1 MPRFPIRRPPER
13 EREAGMNVNA
23 VFGTKAC
30 VSALQG
36 HDFGGATFEFADIAP
51 VHRAFPAVANEDRFD
66 LAELAIVT
74 FLQALDAGRPLSLL
88 PVTLLGRF
96 QHHCLVTL
104 DGDCPVSAG
113 DLAGKRIGVRSY
125 SQTTGVWVRGFLA
138 DDYGLDA
145 KQVEWVVY
153 EGGHVAGVEDPAQ
166 VVRAPAGAKLPKDFL
181 DGAFDAAIMGNE
193 LPADPR
199 VRTVLPQPARAAAA
213 WYARTGAIPVNH
225 LVVARDQ
232 FIAENPD
239 LVREICAVLA
249 GVMPATPPIS
259 SMPDF
264 YPAGFDA
271 LAPSLEL
278 AGGYAYDQG
287 LTSRRISAEEIQSK
301 TEALAG
307 ASLGRLGP

>member
-1 MPRFPIRRPPER
+1 
-13 EREAGMNVNA
+13 MNVNA

-30 VSALQG
+30 VAALRA
-36 HDFGGATFEFADIAP
+36 HDFGAATFDLADITP

-104 DGDCPVSAG
+104 DGEGRVGVD

-138 DDYGLDA
+138 DDYGLDVR
-145 KQVEWVVY
+145 QVEWVVY
-153 EGGHVAGVEDPAQ
+153 EGGHVAGVQDPPQ

-193 LPADPR
+193 LPDDPR
-199 VRTVLPQPARAAAA
+199 IGTVLPQPARAAAA

-225 LVVARDQ
+225 VVVARDQ
-232 FIAENPD
+232 FIADHPE
-239 LVREICAVLA
+239 LVRESCGVLA
-249 GVMPATPPIS
+249 AAMPAAPRVS

-271 LAPSLEL
+271 LAPSLDL
-278 AGGYAYDQG
+278 AGRYAYDQG
-287 LTSRRISAEEIQSK
+287 LTSRRISAAEIRSK

-307 ASLGRLGP
+307 VGLGRLNA